1 MISTKER
8 KAFLERE
15 PRFDDIMC
23 SVNAVAKLPKGIVKE
38 TQKVVAIARKFNDE
52 VIRPGSLDLDMKMHE
67 DPAYLAWDFVKEANK
82 WGFYSFWYPK
92 MFGGKGYSYFTIAP
106 FMEELASV
114 CLGMANLVGV
124 HLLGVSTLA
133 GSLNTRLIN
142 KLFKDTVHGEKTG
155 NPCIFSTA
163 ITEPD
168 AGTDVEEVELVDRGN
183 ITCHAKKVEGGYLV
197 NGTKVFISSGHLST
211 WHLLTAYTDLKK
223 PSESMILLAIRNDM
237 KGFSFGKME
246 KKMGQKGCPASEL
259 IFNDCFVPDEFVCAE
274 LGTISSNNLSK
285 KEISMM
291 FLDDVLSASRAVVG
305 AFGVGAARGAYEEA
319 LKFSAET
326 KVNGRLLIN
335 HEWAQTRLAE
345 MYKNVANARA
355 TYMASNYANTMHSP
369 LAAMQFKP
377 AYYGLKYTPQ
387 FFWDKIM
394 APWFDKPFSTLLM
407 RKLRFYFH
415 KESDCQVVSGLGS
428 LAKFA
433 GTDAGVKNCH
443 LALEMMGQAG
453 LRHDRRAEKILR
465 DAKLLQIY
473 EGTNQLNRLNL
484 FKCLIGRNYPQ
495 TLVFDE

>member
-1 MISTKER
+1 MISRKETKS
-8 KAFLERE
+8 FLERE

-23 SVNAVAKLPKGIVKE
+23 SVQAVAKLPKGIVKE
-38 TQKVVAIARKFNDE
+38 TKKVVAVARKFNDE
-52 VIRPGSLDLDMKMHE
+52 VIRPGSLDLDMQLHE

-92 MFGGKGYSYFTIAP
+92 MFGGKGYPFFTIAP
-106 FMEELASV
+106 FMEELASA
-114 CLGMANLVGV
+114 CLSMANLVGV
-124 HLLGVSTLA
+124 HYLGVCTLA
-133 GSLNTRLIN
+133 YSLNTRLIN
-142 KLFKDTVHGEKTG
+142 KLFKETVEGEKTG

-168 AGTDVEEVELVDRGN
+168 AGTDVEEVELIDKGN
-183 ITCHAKKVEGGYLV
+183 VTCHAKRVEGGFLV
-197 NGTKVFISSGHLST
+197 NGTKIFISSGHLST
-211 WHLLTAYTDLKK
+211 WHLLIAYTDINT
-223 PSESMILLAIRNDM
+223 PSGNMIMFAVRNGT
-237 KGFSFGKME
+237 KGFSFGKVE

-259 IFNDCFVPDEFVCAE
+259 VFSDCFIPDEYVCAD
-274 LGTISSNNLSK
+274 IASFDHSK
-285 KEISMM
+285 LTPKEVSMVV
-291 FLDDVLSASRAVVG
+291 LDDVLAISRTVVG

-335 HEWAQTRLAE
+335 HEWAQSRLAE

-355 TYMASNYANTMHSP
+355 TYLASNYANAMYSP

-377 AYYGLKYTPQ
+377 AYYCLKYTPR
-387 FFWDKIM
+387 FFWDKIL
-394 APWFDKPFSTLLM
+394 APWFDKPFSTWLM
-407 RKLRFYFH
+407 RKLRYYFH
-415 KESDCQVVSGLGS
+415 KESLCQVTSGLGA

-443 LALEMMGQAG
+443 MALEMMGQAG
-453 LRHDRRAEKILR
+453 LRHDQRAEKILR

-484 FKCLIGRNYPQ
+484 FKCLIGQNYPQ
-495 TLVFDE
+495 TVVFDE